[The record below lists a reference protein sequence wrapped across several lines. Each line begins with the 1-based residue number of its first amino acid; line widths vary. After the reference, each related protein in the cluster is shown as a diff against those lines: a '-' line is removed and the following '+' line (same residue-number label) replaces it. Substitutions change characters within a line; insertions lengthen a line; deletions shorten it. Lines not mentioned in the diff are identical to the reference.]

1 MRGEIIRELLQ
12 RLPRI
17 TVPVLLVPLTLTACG
32 PSTLAVP
39 AGGTLRLTV
48 TEYQVRPQ
56 SVSAQAGPL
65 TIVVRDTGRLV
76 HNLAI
81 LNNGHVAAA
90 TPPIRPGSSATL
102 TLALGPGTYVMAST
116 LFFDE
121 SVGTY
126 GTLRVTR

>member
-12 RLPRI
+12 RLLRI
-17 TVPVLLVPLTLTACG
+17 TSSLVLSWALTACG
-32 PSTLAVP
+32 GQTVTVP
-39 AGGTLRLTV
+39 GGRILRLTV
-48 TEYQVRPQ
+48 SEYQVRPQ
-56 SVSAQAGPL
+56 SVRARSGPL

-81 LNNGHVAAA
+81 LNNGRMAAA
-90 TPPIRPGSSATL
+90 TPPIRPGASATL

-121 SVGTY
+121 SAGTY

>member
-1 MRGEIIRELLQ
+1 MRGEIIRELLR

-17 TVPVLLVPLTLTACG
+17 TPIVVLAWALSACG
-32 PSTLAVP
+32 GQTVAVG
-39 AGGTLRLTV
+39 AGRILRLTV
-48 TEYQVRPQ
+48 SEYQVRPQ
-56 SVSAQAGPL
+56 SVRARSGPL
-65 TIVVRDTGRLV
+65 TIVVTDTGRLV

-90 TPPIRPGSSATL
+90 TPPIRPGASATV

-121 SVGTY
+121 SAGTY

>member
-12 RLPRI
+12 RLLRI
-17 TVPVLLVPLTLTACG
+17 TPTLLLAWLLVACG
-32 PSTLAVP
+32 GQTVTVP
-39 AGGTLRLTV
+39 AGRVLRLTV
-48 TEYQVRPQ
+48 SEFQIRPQ
-56 SVSAQAGPL
+56 SVRTRSGPL
-65 TIVVRDTGRLV
+65 TIMVRDSGRLV

-81 LNNGHVAAA
+81 LSNGHVAAA
-90 TPPIRPGSSATL
+90 TPPIRPGASATL

-121 SVGTY
+121 SAGTY